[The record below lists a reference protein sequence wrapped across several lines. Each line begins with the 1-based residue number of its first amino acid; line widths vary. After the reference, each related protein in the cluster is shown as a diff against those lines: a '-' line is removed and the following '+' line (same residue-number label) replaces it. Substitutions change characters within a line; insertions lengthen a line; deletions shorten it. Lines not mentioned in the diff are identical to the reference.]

1 MKKILAVD
9 DSKFNL
15 KAIVDTLSPFY
26 NVHAVTGGIEAVDYL
41 RLHNDISLVLL
52 DIEMPVMNGIDTFK
66 QIKQDE
72 NLHGIPVIFLTAL
85 SRPEMEKACLELGAR
100 DFIAKPFN
108 GPIMLQRISAAIE
121 LNELQNSLQEQVV
134 LKTRALESLTIQ
146 TIMSFARAV
155 DAKDNYTKSHSE
167 NVAVLSWHI
176 GNKLGFDNDKK
187 HILYYSALL
196 HDIGK
201 IGVPD
206 YILAKPGKLTDLEY
220 EIIKKHTTIG
230 GRILKDIDIMPQLS
244 DVAMSH
250 HERYDG

>member
-1 MKKILAVD
+1 
-9 DSKFNL
+9 
-15 KAIVDTLSPFY
+15 
-26 NVHAVTGGIEAVDYL
+26 
-41 RLHNDISLVLL
+41 
-52 DIEMPVMNGIDTFK
+52 
-66 QIKQDE
+66 
-72 NLHGIPVIFLTAL
+72 
-85 SRPEMEKACLELGAR
+85 
-100 DFIAKPFN
+100 
-108 GPIMLQRISAAIE
+108 
-121 LNELQNSLQEQVV
+121 
-134 LKTRALESLTIQ
+134 IQ

-250 HERYDG
+250 HERYDGKGYPHGKKGEEISLFSRIVCIADSVDAMISERSYKPSMPLQSALKEVEAQS